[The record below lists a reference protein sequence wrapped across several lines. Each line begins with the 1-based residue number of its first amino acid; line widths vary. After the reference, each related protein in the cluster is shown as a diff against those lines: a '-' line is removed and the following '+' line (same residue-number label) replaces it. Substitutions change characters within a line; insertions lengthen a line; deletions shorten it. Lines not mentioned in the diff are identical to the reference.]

1 MALTMADANK
11 ALAAAIKSAEDVN
24 IKLCVAVC
32 DVGGRLIAFNRMDG
46 AGWASIYGAQ
56 GKALA
61 SAATGAPSGSLPAD
75 HPVMIRIVEL
85 EGGNMVLGQGG
96 VPIRNSDSRAV
107 SSGTL
112 PSVVASSRVLSEP
125 AEEPASRMRTAPPP
139 GQPPSPSPRSA
150 TQSRWG

>member
-1 MALTMADANK
+1 MAITMADANK
-11 ALAAAIKSAEDVN
+11 ALAAAVKSAEDMN

-75 HPVMIRIVEL
+75 HPVMIKIVEL
-85 EGGNMVLGQGG
+85 EGGNMVLGQGAVPVIRGG
-96 VPIRNSDSRAV
+96 VVEGAV
-107 SSGTL
+107 GAGGGT
-112 PSVVASSRVLSEP
+112 
-125 AEEPASRMRTAPPP
+125 
-139 GQPPSPSPRSA
+139 GQQDEDCSA
-150 TQSRWG
+150 AGAAAIS

>member
-11 ALAAAIKSAEDVN
+11 ALAAAVKSAEDVN

-96 VPIRNSDSRAV
+96 VPIIRGGVVEGAV
-107 SSGTL
+107 GAGGGT
-112 PSVVASSRVLSEP
+112 
-125 AEEPASRMRTAPPP
+125 
-139 GQPPSPSPRSA
+139 GQQDEDCSA
-150 TQSRWG
+150 AGAAAIS

>member
-96 VPIRNSDSRAV
+96 VPIIRGGVVEGAV
-107 SSGTL
+107 GAGGGT
-112 PSVVASSRVLSEP
+112 
-125 AEEPASRMRTAPPP
+125 
-139 GQPPSPSPRSA
+139 GQQDEDCSA
-150 TQSRWG
+150 AGAAAIS